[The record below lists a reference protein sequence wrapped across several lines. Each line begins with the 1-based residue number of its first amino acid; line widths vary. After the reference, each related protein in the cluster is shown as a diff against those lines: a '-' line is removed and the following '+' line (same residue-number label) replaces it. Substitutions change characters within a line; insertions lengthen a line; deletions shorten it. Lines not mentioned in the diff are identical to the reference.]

1 MANYMDKNL
10 QVPNYSGVNIQI
22 FNPAV
27 NMQPQGA
34 PEIIQGQNTLP
45 TTLQPGQQNAQNSTP
60 LVTQIPQE
68 GENPVP
74 FEAVSPSPWATI
86 PQGSVFTNNNQ
97 VNNNIQYPSTPQAQP
112 AYATAP
118 YPYPAPYPYQIP
130 YPQYYPQPVPQNIS
144 QQGVDT
150 KEDSKIDTQ
159 TEKKKVVVLTDDY
172 IRSLEN
178 YLNNPNRDIRLHA
191 ARDIVNRFEEDS
203 SRFDDPALN
212 ALLNKMLQDPQGSIR
227 GIALS
232 LVSTGAAQ
240 GNNYTLQLLDSM
252 KQNSVN
258 KEDAIQAAEALLRM
272 ATRTETIDVPVKQL
286 PNNKAGNNGNNA

>member
-27 NMQPQGA
+27 NMPSQGNVPQ
-34 PEIIQGQNTLP
+34 IIT
-45 TTLQPGQQNAQNSTP
+45 GQQPVQPRTIQALPQP
-60 LVTQIPQE
+60 VQQIAE
-68 GENPVP
+68 TNPPAMTGQAEVVAP
-74 FEAVSPSPWATI
+74 NPWATI

-97 VNNNIQYPSTPQAQP
+97 VNNNIQYPQQVQPQPQAYPMYPGYQ
-112 AYATAP
+112 P
-118 YPYPAPYPYQIP
+118 YPVS
-130 YPQYYPQPVPQNIS
+130 YPQYYPQPIPQTP
-144 QQGVDT
+144 QQQDVNTD
-150 KEDSKIDTQ
+150 EANKINTQ

-178 YLNNPNRDIRLHA
+178 YLNNPNREIRLHA
-191 ARDIVNRFEEDS
+191 ARDIVKRFEEDS

-240 GNNYTLQLLDSM
+240 GNDYTMQLLNVM
-252 KQNSVN
+252 KQNPSLSN
-258 KEDAIQAAEALLRM
+258 KEDALQAAEALLRM
-272 ATRTETIDVPVKQL
+272 ATRTETVDVPIKQL
-286 PNNKAGNNGNNA
+286 PAGKAGNNGDNA